1 VKANTSKDNGQVRK
15 VISRPKSFGNRS
27 ADVMQGLKDKEEKR
41 KKRGKTYLKVINLYF
56 ILNFLPPIL
65 FIPNPMPS
73 IPIP

>member
-1 VKANTSKDNGQVRK
+1 
-15 VISRPKSFGNRS
+15 
-27 ADVMQGLKDKEEKR
+27 MQGLKDKEEKR